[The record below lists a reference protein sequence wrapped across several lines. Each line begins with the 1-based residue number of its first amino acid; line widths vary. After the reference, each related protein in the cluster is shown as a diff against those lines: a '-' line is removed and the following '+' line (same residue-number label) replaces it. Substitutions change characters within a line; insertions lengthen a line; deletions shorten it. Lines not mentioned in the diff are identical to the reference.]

1 MTRSAMLKRASYL
14 AASIAFAVG
23 FFAHTIPP
31 IYWRWEY
38 HFRAEIKDP
47 GLPPGSSDSWRTPR

>member
-31 IYWRWEY
+31 IYWRW
-38 HFRAEIKDP
+38 
-47 GLPPGSSDSWRTPR
+47 